1 MINLKQVTVNDKNLL
16 WNVLQKYLY
25 EMTQFYP
32 DDVMDEQ
39 GNYSYKYFDAYFTE
53 PNRKAYF
60 IYLDDDFIGFA
71 MINSNS
77 YIDQHPDYV
86 LAEYTIFPGYRGLGN
101 FAFNAAQEI
110 FWELPGKWEL
120 KFLETNEVAKRG
132 VFLSFQ
138 SPEEISGISVFN
150 FLKTC
155 KAKTQEEPIDLVT
168 MRQEVSENMA
178 KLEILPGME
187 KRDLNVGFSG
197 GEKKKNEILQL
208 LTLSPKLAILD
219 ETDSGL
225 DVDAIKI
232 VSNGI
237 RMFKNENNAVLIIT
251 HSTKILEYLD
261 VDYVHILIDG
271 KIVYT
276 GKGDLASQIEKNGYE
291 SFKLE
296 SKNGT
301 N

>member
-1 MINLKQVTVNDKNLL
+1 MINLKQVTVDDKNLL

-110 FWELPGKWEL
+110 FGELPGKWEL
-120 KFLETNEVAKRG
+120 KFLETNEVAKKLWLRLTTDYRRKIHHLPDNET
-132 VFLSFQ
+132 VIEFEVDPL
-138 SPEEISGISVFN
+138 PEGN
-150 FLKTC
+150 L
-155 KAKTQEEPIDLVT
+155 
-168 MRQEVSENMA
+168 
-178 KLEILPGME
+178 
-187 KRDLNVGFSG
+187 
-197 GEKKKNEILQL
+197 
-208 LTLSPKLAILD
+208 
-219 ETDSGL
+219 
-225 DVDAIKI
+225 
-232 VSNGI
+232 
-237 RMFKNENNAVLIIT
+237 
-251 HSTKILEYLD
+251 
-261 VDYVHILIDG
+261 
-271 KIVYT
+271 
-276 GKGDLASQIEKNGYE
+276 
-291 SFKLE
+291 
-296 SKNGT
+296 
-301 N
+301 